1 MRPKILDNN
10 FLKKNFTLHLIYIK
24 LSFSFLGMFAA
35 PPGAGAI
42 NAPSAGDGAKEED
55 YEPPKAE
62 VTTVHNLD
70 LVGSFFYFNTLIAK
84 TPLNVPKLFTYI

>member
-1 MRPKILDNN
+1 
-10 FLKKNFTLHLIYIK
+10 
-24 LSFSFLGMFAA
+24 MFAA

-70 LVGSFFYFNTLIAK
+70 LVVSFFILILLLLK
-84 TPLNVPKLFTYI
+84 HL

>member
-1 MRPKILDNN
+1 
-10 FLKKNFTLHLIYIK
+10 
-24 LSFSFLGMFAA
+24 MFAA

-62 VTTVHNLD
+62 VTTVHD
-70 LVGSFFYFNTLIAK
+70 FFGSFFYFNTLIAK
-84 TPLNVPKLFTYI
+84 TPLNVPKLLTYIGFQ